1 LSSSCSLKEL
11 YVILSRV
18 ENQHEYYTPS
28 QAARILRLTR
38 QRVAELL
45 RNGEVEGYKDDVGHW
60 RISKAALH
68 AYKEAR
74 DESRAEKTLQPDLLD
89 RLVDAERE
97 LGRLEGRAQLTEVA
111 ESTLRDQ
118 LQRERER
125 ADRLEAALQ
134 AEREKGFWKKLFG
147 K

>member
-1 LSSSCSLKEL
+1 MKAL
-11 YVILSRV
+11 YDTLSRV
-18 ENQHEYYTPS
+18 EDQVEYYTPS
-28 QAARILRLTR
+28 QAARVLRLTR

-45 RNGEVEGYKDDVGHW
+45 RNGEVEGYKDELGHW
-60 RISKAALH
+60 QIPKVALH

-74 DESRAEKTLQPDLLD
+74 DESQAERTLQPDLLE

-97 LGRLEGRAQLTEVA
+97 IGRLEGRAQLTEVA
-111 ESTLRDQ
+111 ESTLREQ

-125 ADRLEAALQ
+125 ADRLEAELE
-134 AEREKGFWKKLFG
+134 AEREKGFWRKLFR

>member
-1 LSSSCSLKEL
+1 MED
-11 YVILSRV
+11 
-18 ENQHEYYTPS
+18 QDEYYTPS
-28 QAARILRLTR
+28 QAARVLRLTR
-38 QRVAELL
+38 QRIAELL

-60 RISKAALH
+60 RIPKAGLH

-74 DESRAEKTLQPDLLD
+74 DESQAERTLQPDLLD

-97 LGRLEGRAQLTEVA
+97 LGRLEGRAQLTQVA
-111 ESTLRDQ
+111 ESTLREQ

-125 ADRLEAALQ
+125 ADRLEAELQ
-134 AEREKGFWKKLFG
+134 AEREKGFWRKLFS

>member
-1 LSSSCSLKEL
+1 MKAL
-11 YVILSRV
+11 YATLSRV
-18 ENQHEYYTPS
+18 EDQENYYTPS

-45 RNGEVEGYKDDVGHW
+45 RNGEVEGYKDELGHW
-60 RISKAALH
+60 RIPKAALH
-68 AYKEAR
+68 TFKETR
-74 DESRAEKTLQPDLLD
+74 DESQVERTLQPDLLD

-111 ESTLRDQ
+111 ESTLREQ
-118 LQRERER
+118 LQRERKR
-125 ADRLEAALQ
+125 ADLLEAELK
-134 AEREKGFWKKLFG
+134 AEREKGFWRKLLG

>member
-1 LSSSCSLKEL
+1 MKALYATLSS
-11 YVILSRV
+11 V
-18 ENQHEYYTPS
+18 EKQDEYYTPS
-28 QAARILRLTR
+28 QAARVLRLTR

-45 RNGEVEGYKDDVGHW
+45 RNGELEGYKDDMGHW
-60 RISKAALH
+60 QIPKATLH

-74 DESRAEKTLQPDLLD
+74 DESQVERTLQPDLLD
-89 RLVDAERE
+89 RLVEAERE
-97 LGRLEGRAQLTEVA
+97 IGRLEGRTQLTEVT

-125 ADRLEAALQ
+125 ADRLEAELKV
-134 AEREKGFWKKLFG
+134 EREKGFWRKLFG

>member
-1 LSSSCSLKEL
+1 MKAL
-11 YVILSRV
+11 YVTLSRM
-18 ENQHEYYTPS
+18 EDQDEYYTPS

-45 RNGEVEGYKDDVGHW
+45 RNGEVEGYKDDIGHW
-60 RISKAALH
+60 QIPKAGLH

-74 DESRAEKTLQPDLLD
+74 DESQMERTLQPDLLD

-97 LGRLEGRAQLTEVA
+97 LGRLEGRAQLTQVA
-111 ESTLRDQ
+111 ESTLREQ

-125 ADRLEAALQ
+125 ADRLEAELQ
-134 AEREKGFWKKLFG
+134 AEREKGFWRKLFS

>member
-1 LSSSCSLKEL
+1 MKALSGTLSSMED
-11 YVILSRV
+11 
-18 ENQHEYYTPS
+18 QDEYYTPS
-28 QAARILRLTR
+28 QAARVLRLTR

-60 RISKAALH
+60 RIPKAELH

-74 DESRAEKTLQPDLLD
+74 DESQLERTLQPDLLD
-89 RLVDAERE
+89 RLVEAERE
-97 LGRLEGRAQLTEVA
+97 LGRLEGRAQLTQVA
-111 ESTLRDQ
+111 ESTLREQ

-125 ADRLEAALQ
+125 ADRLEAELQ
-134 AEREKGFWKKLFG
+134 AEREKGFWRKLFS

>member
-1 LSSSCSLKEL
+1 MKAL
-11 YVILSRV
+11 YATLSRV
-18 ENQHEYYTPS
+18 ESQDEYYTPP
-28 QAARILRLTR
+28 QAARVLRLTR

-45 RNGEVEGYKDDVGHW
+45 RNQELEGYKDDSGHW
-60 RISKAALH
+60 QIPKAALH

-74 DESRAEKTLQPDLLD
+74 DESQAEKTLQPDLLD

-97 LGRLEGRAQLTEVA
+97 IGRLEGRAQLTEIA
-111 ESTLRDQ
+111 ESTLREQ

-125 ADRLEAALQ
+125 ADRLEAELK
-134 AEREKGFWKKLFG
+134 AEREKGFWKNLFR